1 MGKLASL
8 IDQGRYAD
16 LKRLLEQEPIS
27 SILSEWKN
35 LKPLER
41 LVVFKLLSV
50 DKALEL
56 YRKADEAEQYFL
68 FCGLGSQTIAPIL
81 ENLSDRERSLFIEIP
96 KNFAE
101 DMMAE
106 LLNSQGKA

>member
-1 MGKLASL
+1 MEEFSSL
-8 IDQGRYAD
+8 IEQNRYAD

-41 LVVFKLLSV
+41 LVVFKLLPV

-56 YRKADEAEQYFL
+56 YGKLDDSEKYFL
-68 FCGLGSQTIAPIL
+68 FCGLGPQSIAPIL
-81 ENLSDRERSLFIEIP
+81 ENLSDRDRSLFIEIP

-101 DMMAE
+101 DMMAA
-106 LLNSQGKA
+106 LLKVRV